1 MKIPRSGARRGRPP
15 DPGKRR
21 AILRAATRLF
31 LSRGFAGT
39 SMDAVA
45 REAGVS
51 KLTVYGHFHD
61 KESLFQA
68 MVRARCDA
76 YNRPEDLERYVAL
89 EPRDALQRMG
99 RNFLS
104 LLMSPQVLE
113 LHRVMVGEAARR
125 PKMAELFF
133 AAGPERTSALFAE
146 YFRRAT
152 ELGRLRVDDPETA
165 AEHFQT
171 LVKGMLH
178 FRATLGLRPRPTRAQ
193 ARAQVARAVDAFLR
207 AYGPTGR
214 E

>member
-1 MKIPRSGARRGRPP
+1 
-15 DPGKRR
+15 
-21 AILRAATRLF
+21 
-31 LSRGFAGT
+31 
-39 SMDAVA
+39 
-45 REAGVS
+45 
-51 KLTVYGHFHD
+51 
-61 KESLFQA
+61 
-68 MVRARCDA
+68 
-76 YNRPEDLERYVAL
+76 
-89 EPRDALQRMG
+89 MG